1 MRVDLYGEGMFEDP
15 IDYEREVLIHRY
27 IYYVLGTRILSDL
40 EYDCLEDKAR
50 TELPYTS
57 IVFDVGSSNIE
68 DYDED
73 IIVEAEYR
81 LEELR
86 NNE

>member
-1 MRVDLYGEGMFEDP
+1 MFEDQ
-15 IDYEREVLIHRY
+15 IEYEREVLVHRY
-27 IYYVLGTRILSDL
+27 IYYVLGTRIISDL

-50 TELPYTS
+50 AELPYTS
-57 IVFDVGSSNIE
+57 IVFDVGSSNAE

-73 IIVEAEYR
+73 VIVEAEYR

>member
-1 MRVDLYGEGMFEDP
+1 MFMFEDP
-15 IDYEREVLIHRY
+15 EDYEKEVLINRY

-50 TELPYTS
+50 TVLPESS

-68 DYDED
+68 DYNED
-73 IIVEAEYR
+73 IRTEAEYR
-81 LEELR
+81 LEELK